1 MHVMLEEATS
11 CSPLRHLQ
19 DFEGRQNTFLEKL
32 KALRS
37 EVRSEVDAL
46 MASEA
51 ANLDGLEQLRG
62 ELEDQRK
69 QVQQQKDLQQDL
81 QTTLDNERA
90 RMAVLTE
97 SNEELLRACEERHR
111 GDVEAQSMA
120 EKALRDEEH
129 RLNAMREALEREYQ
143 VQQQQLDA
151 EFDAATNLLLCARE
165 QLSKRERHPPR
176 SGISILWISVCMA
189 AFTSVAN
196 HARNG
201 FINATVTFRVRAET
215 GALGP
220 RVDGTVTKSRDIN
233 TEYKFVIKRAG
244 GQIQWE
250 DGPNR
255 LLPLK
260 LHPDMTRP
268 SCSDEHPP
276 VTLVAMHGPVSSRNK
291 HHALHEEG
299 DGIASPCS
307 SLATLPL
314 ADSEGALSEPKEEVS
329 PEPEPVEPS
338 PTPEPLDAPA
348 LVEPAKV
355 TAVTAPAKVKTVQ
368 AEPESIRFEAGAHR
382 LSKPSGRCEDAFFF
396 STKAAGVADG
406 VGQMEQ
412 FSEYGVDAAKYADE
426 LMQLSAKHVHANPGR
441 PIAALMRAERDAT
454 SYGACTALVMA
465 IDGTKVQ
472 VANLGDS
479 GFMHLRP
486 RAWGMEILQTS
497 REQTHGWNCP
507 YQLTRVPEALFKDS
521 GISFDSA
528 ADCEKYELKDFFLNV
543 LSKEACGLELLP
555 DVFSYGAAASACEGG
570 GHWVGAAELLEVLQ
584 DSQQQPDTV
593 LCNAVI
599 SALQKLALKDEG
611 CVNSALRACER
622 ASAWVEA
629 LHLASLSELDVAGLV
644 AVTGA
649 CASVHAMLPRLLWK
663 ANQLARLESA
673 GDIQRKMRKDHT
685 QCAPRLTRVM
695 SLDGVWAPVVPLL
708 VTYNQSDLLL
718 LFTDGLTDN
727 LHWYE
732 VLRKVD
738 EVVERYEGQGVNPEV
753 LASVLAK
760 TAEERSHDTKAN
772 TPFAQ
777 SARRHR
783 LHFPGGKE
791 DDITV
796 VAAWIA
802 GEEAHEGQT
811 DGEDAVCGL
820 IRAEW
825 LENRYS
831 GLFQKADY
839 GLARLSMMRPY
850 RPDAWHF
857 MPSSLFGESLDH
869 GPCAPAMALKFF
881 RGGQAPSGNLLL
893 VGQPSS
899 IEKDGVGQCL
909 CSQSAQ
915 VGCDGADS
923 NPLLSRHSAEFRNL
937 KEPSEVL
944 TPSGSHFVVE
954 GPEAIRLLLASDF
967 VTEKV
972 LLKPSLLDSLRP
984 NLHRSH
990 TADHQSAD
998 RNEVLVL
1005 LCDATL
1011 MEQVTGIRA
1020 RHASAALALARR
1032 PRRAVTCQECLPDG
1046 PLRALALAGLD
1057 EESVGALF
1065 RVAAAFGVD
1074 LVLLDSTCADPF
1086 HRRSARVSMGHVLR
1100 VPCVQGKLQDF
1111 LRELIDADAW
1121 TEEVMAIALCE
1132 MRRPDATAAEGSLD
1146 QLPAVHHRWVCVISD
1161 SMEHLEFCRQVLLSA
1176 AIYLS
1181 VTSLDQ
1187 LQAKHMTHVALHIA
1201 RVIGARCAGL
1211 NGEVVECP
1219 WALILQ
1225 PVGHMPE
1232 APKPRSSRSGP
1243 APPLQQ
1249 MLQTPPGTVLY
1260 EVYAC
1265 PSPGAAFE
1273 SGWLQLI
1280 GRIISASKFILEP
1293 ISENLHQLRFRHQK
1307 KEEDYVLRPEWL
1319 QDPNSAELNPSHSA
1333 CGSEHFTRLLERQ
1346 QRTFDGQ
1353 GGAFVA
1359 DALPSSRWVWSAG
1372 MKVRMSAVNEKVAVH
1387 RVPDLKKGTFWDE
1400 DKDTV
1405 STACDASN
1413 TSESCPLD
1421 ELNPSQ
1427 ADWD

>member
-1 MHVMLEEATS
+1 MKVEEFHQRLQCFRDVFKAVVTDGHAIEDLQPSERDCWSRTPPWVAADLEQEQLEREIALKEHLTQGKSGREEVLEEQLASMQRLLHAKDSRIESLEAASQVELEREIAVKHRAAQGKSGREEVLEEQVASLQRMLHAKDRRIESLELAGSKGTVWTS
-11 CSPLRHLQ
+11 GRRSSFGERRPSVDHAKEVPSNRREAHGQVMRGVKELVESGQELREAEAELLERHLQ

-176 SGISILWISVCMA
+176 SGISILWISV
-189 AFTSVAN
+189 
-196 HARNG
+196 
-201 FINATVTFRVRAET
+201 TFRVRAET
-215 GALGP
+215 DFGDDVYVVGHGASLGTWKP
-220 RVDGTVTKSRDIN
+220 QEGVLLRTHIECYPVWFTTIQMPLDVTKSRDIN

-260 LHPDMTRP
+260 LHPDMTMESLP
-268 SCSDEHPP
+268 PHVAFFGQTLGIPEMPQPTLAPVLSMSTMATMMAVSD
-276 VTLVAMHGPVSSRNK
+276 S
-291 HHALHEEG
+291 EEG

-528 ADCEKYELKDFFLNV
+528 ADCEKYELKVEQGMEGCRAGCEELKAQRPVDLFTYSALLGLVARKRQWRTAQHLLEDLRHGGLLPDVFIWSGV
-543 LSKEACGLELLP
+543 LSSCERHWMAGLGLFATARSLKKTNTIVYNSVLSSLMGRWFSSLALLDAMRCSREEDTTSFNSVMTAQEKSGLWPRAMQLLGDFEHSGLQPDIVSLNALLAADDMDWRWALFWLDTAQRWSLQTDAVSFSSAISTMEKAGRWLVALQLLHRSAQRRIQQDIIMFNATISACEKGQQWERALAVLEEACGLELLP

-599 SALQKLALKDEG
+599 SALQKGTCWQRSLGFLEAMQTSGPQPDVVSYTAAMSACEKASEWQRTLVLLQALKATKAQAGMAFNVCISACERSNQLQQALRLLREMRKSQLEPDG
-611 CVNSALRACER
+611 ISVNSALRACER

-663 ANQLARLESA
+663 VDVWGMRSASEANQLARLESA

-811 DGEDAVCGL
+811 DGEDVTIGT
-820 IRAEW
+820 
-825 LENRYS
+825 LE
-831 GLFQKADY
+831 Q
-839 GLARLSMMRPY
+839 
-850 RPDAWHF
+850 
-857 MPSSLFGESLDH
+857 
-869 GPCAPAMALKFF
+869 
-881 RGGQAPSGNLLL
+881 
-893 VGQPSS
+893 
-899 IEKDGVGQCL
+899 
-909 CSQSAQ
+909 
-915 VGCDGADS
+915 
-923 NPLLSRHSAEFRNL
+923 
-937 KEPSEVL
+937 
-944 TPSGSHFVVE
+944 
-954 GPEAIRLLLASDF
+954 
-967 VTEKV
+967 
-972 LLKPSLLDSLRP
+972 
-984 NLHRSH
+984 
-990 TADHQSAD
+990 
-998 RNEVLVL
+998 
-1005 LCDATL
+1005 
-1011 MEQVTGIRA
+1011 
-1020 RHASAALALARR
+1020 ASARK
-1032 PRRAVTCQECLPDG
+1032 TC
-1046 PLRALALAGLD
+1046 
-1057 EESVGALF
+1057 
-1065 RVAAAFGVD
+1065 
-1074 LVLLDSTCADPF
+1074 VLC
-1086 HRRSARVSMGHVLR
+1086 
-1100 VPCVQGKLQDF
+1100 
-1111 LRELIDADAW
+1111 
-1121 TEEVMAIALCE
+1121 
-1132 MRRPDATAAEGSLD
+1132 
-1146 QLPAVHHRWVCVISD
+1146 
-1161 SMEHLEFCRQVLLSA
+1161 
-1176 AIYLS
+1176 
-1181 VTSLDQ
+1181 
-1187 LQAKHMTHVALHIA
+1187 
-1201 RVIGARCAGL
+1201 
-1211 NGEVVECP
+1211 
-1219 WALILQ
+1219 
-1225 PVGHMPE
+1225 
-1232 APKPRSSRSGP
+1232 
-1243 APPLQQ
+1243 
-1249 MLQTPPGTVLY
+1249 
-1260 EVYAC
+1260 
-1265 PSPGAAFE
+1265 
-1273 SGWLQLI
+1273 
-1280 GRIISASKFILEP
+1280 
-1293 ISENLHQLRFRHQK
+1293 
-1307 KEEDYVLRPEWL
+1307 
-1319 QDPNSAELNPSHSA
+1319 
-1333 CGSEHFTRLLERQ
+1333 
-1346 QRTFDGQ
+1346 
-1353 GGAFVA
+1353 
-1359 DALPSSRWVWSAG
+1359 
-1372 MKVRMSAVNEKVAVH
+1372 
-1387 RVPDLKKGTFWDE
+1387 
-1400 DKDTV
+1400 
-1405 STACDASN
+1405 
-1413 TSESCPLD
+1413 
-1421 ELNPSQ
+1421 
-1427 ADWD
+1427 